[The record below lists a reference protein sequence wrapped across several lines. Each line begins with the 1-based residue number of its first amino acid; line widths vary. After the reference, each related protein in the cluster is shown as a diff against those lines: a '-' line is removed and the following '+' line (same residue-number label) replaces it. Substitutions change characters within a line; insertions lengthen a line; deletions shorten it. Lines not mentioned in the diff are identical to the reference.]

1 MTSSRDLQHKRFGG
15 NICLLISQ
23 FFLFNYLDKTNFLPF
38 ILQHFMEF
46 LCLLNTYISAHLR
59 ISYIS

>member
-1 MTSSRDLQHKRFGG
+1 MFIDFW
-15 NICLLISQ
+15 NI
-23 FFLFNYLDKTNFLPF
+23 FFNYLDQTNFLPF

-59 ISYIS
+59 NSFIS